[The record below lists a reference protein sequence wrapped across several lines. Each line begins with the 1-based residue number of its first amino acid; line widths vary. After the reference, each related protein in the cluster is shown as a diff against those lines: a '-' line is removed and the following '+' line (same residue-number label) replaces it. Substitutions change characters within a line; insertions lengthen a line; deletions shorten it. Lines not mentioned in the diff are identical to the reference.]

1 MMRLEPASPVSQR
14 RWDFTKKRVVHGQ
27 VQKFVRA
34 RYRIDPV
41 TTKPVATKRR
51 GGIWGALAQLF
62 GRG

>member
-34 RYRIDPV
+34 RYRIDPA
-41 TTKPVATKRR
+41 TTKPVATRKR
-51 GGIWGALAQLF
+51 GLWGTLAQLF
-62 GRG
+62 GRGQ

>member
-14 RWDFTKKRVVHGQ
+14 RWSRAQKRVVHGS

-34 RYRIDPV
+34 RYKIDVV
-41 TTKPVATKRR
+41 TAKPVATKRR

-62 GRG
+62 GR